1 MSTTSGLCS
10 RAASAAAEPSLTD
23 ATTTMSER
31 SASKSS
37 SASRKTSLSSTR
49 RRRIGSDTRGSLFR
63 GEEEWVVRLPAGLN
77 VELELGMPL
86 ADPVEEGGEVGRVG
100 SGQHREQPAR
110 LGEQ

>member
-31 SASKSS
+31 SASSSS
-37 SASRKTSLSSTR
+37 SASRKTSLSSTS

-63 GEEEWVVRLPAGLN
+63 PEEKWVVRLPAGLD
-77 VELELGMPL
+77 VELEVGMTFPDPL
-86 ADPVEEGGEVGRVG
+86 EQAVEVGRVG
-100 SGQHREQPAR
+100 SGQEREQQP
-110 LGEQ
+110 

>member
-77 VELELGMPL
+77 FELELGVTL
-86 ADPVEEGGEVGRVG
+86 ADPVEEGVEVGRVR
-100 SGQHREQPAR
+100 SGQHREQHAR